1 MDVVDDN
8 NGDFVEFDALPLS
21 EVDRKVLLKA
31 AARFQ
36 PGIVRYLPLARGL
49 SSATKV
55 ILKPESLFPLIVK
68 IDAASAIETEY
79 QGDRLIRDR
88 VPPLSVPPFE
98 GVYYEGERG
107 GIVYRY
113 ITGGRVR
120 ELARRLDRAI
130 PELKTYEILKIV
142 DDIFDVILKKC
153 HWLDGKYTIEPIR
166 LPEIRSGDLAKD
178 GQWEEMLKTY
188 DTIRKAVESY
198 RAPHGIVHGDLHA
211 QNVLLTRDDAPVL
224 VDFARAARAR
234 CQYIDF
240 AKFDA
245 ALQFQVDGSVA
256 EELWRIEELVYG
268 GTQLVIP
275 HSNAKLAS
283 CIHGIRSNL
292 WQGCT
297 RRSLQ
302 MDPDEVDFGYRA
314 HLIYQLMRIY
324 TRTYNSTDARHRA
337 LHQASRLAERFN

>member
-1 MDVVDDN
+1 MDAVDDSS
-8 NGDFVEFDALPLS
+8 GEFVAFDALPLS
-21 EVDRKVLLKA
+21 EVDRNVLLKA

-55 ILKPESLFPLIVK
+55 ILKPEALFPLILK
-68 IDAASAIETEY
+68 IDAAPAIEAEY
-79 QGDRLIRDR
+79 RGDRLIRDR
-88 VPPLSVPPFE
+88 VPPLSIPPFE
-98 GVYYEGERG
+98 GVYFEGDRG
-107 GIVYRY
+107 GIAYRY

-120 ELARRLDRAI
+120 ELARRLDTAI
-130 PELKTYEILKIV
+130 ARLRTHEILRII

-153 HWLDGKYTIEPIR
+153 HWLDGKYTLEQIK
-166 LPEIRSGDLAKD
+166 LPEIRSDNLGKD
-178 GQWEEMLKTY
+178 AEWGELLKIY
-188 DTIRKAVESY
+188 DKIRKRVESY
-198 RAPHGIVHGDLHA
+198 RAPHGIIHGDLHA
-211 QNVLLTRDDAPVL
+211 TNILLTRDDAPVL
-224 VDFARAARAR
+224 VDFARAGHAR

-240 AKFDA
+240 AKFEA
-245 ALQFQVDGSVA
+245 ALQFEVDRSVA
-256 EELWRIEELVYG
+256 EQMWRIEELVYG
-268 GTQLVIP
+268 RTQLIVP
-275 HSNAKLAS
+275 HNNVKLAS

-324 TRTYNSTDARHRA
+324 TRTYNSTDARQRA
-337 LHQASRLAERFN
+337 LHQARRLAERFG

>member
-1 MDVVDDN
+1 MDAVDDN
-8 NGDFVEFDALPLS
+8 SGEFVEFDALPLS
-21 EVDRKVLLKA
+21 DVDRQILLKA

-36 PGIVRYLPLARGL
+36 PRTVRYLPLARGL

-55 ILKPESLFPLIVK
+55 ILKPETLFPLIVK
-68 IDAASAIETEY
+68 IDAAAAIEMEY

-88 VPPLSVPPFE
+88 VPPLSIPPFE
-98 GVYYEGERG
+98 GVYFDSDRG
-107 GIVYRY
+107 GIAYRY

-120 ELARRLDRAI
+120 ELARRLDTAI
-130 PELKTYEILKIV
+130 PNLSTYQILRIV

-153 HWLDGKYTIEPIR
+153 HWLDGQYTMENIK
-166 LPEIRSGDLAKD
+166 LPDIRSDKLEKD
-178 GQWEEMLKTY
+178 EEWEELLKVY
-188 DTIRKAVESY
+188 DGVRKRVESC
-198 RAPHGIVHGDLHA
+198 RAPHGIVHGDIHA
-211 QNVLLTRDDAPVL
+211 KNVLLTRDDAPVL
-224 VDFARAARAR
+224 VDFARADHGR
-234 CQYIDF
+234 CHYVDF

-256 EELWRIEELVYG
+256 EEMWRIEELIYG
-268 GTQLVIP
+268 KTLLVVP
-275 HSNAKLAS
+275 HSNAKLVS
-283 CIHGIRSNL
+283 CIHRIRSNL

-324 TRTYNSTDARHRA
+324 TRTYNSTNARRRA
-337 LHQASRLAERFN
+337 LHQASRLAERFG